1 MPLLACPLLPWPVSL
16 VWLEELQPC
25 PLVLPTMALPGS
37 GEGEGNTGWWDPTHL
52 LLCLPHW
59 DTSRQLTRAT

>member
-1 MPLLACPLLPWPVSL
+1 MPLLACPLCPGPFLWSGWRSCSL
-16 VWLEELQPC
+16 S
-25 PLVLPTMALPGS
+25 LVLPTMALPGS
-37 GEGEGNTGWWDPTHL
+37 GEGEGNTVGWWDPTHL

>member
-1 MPLLACPLLPWPVSL
+1 MPPPARPLALPISL

-25 PLVLPTMALPGS
+25 PLVLPTVALPGR
-37 GEGEGNTGWWDPTHL
+37 GEGVGNPVDWWDPTHL

-59 DTSRQLTRAT
+59 DTSRQLTRAA